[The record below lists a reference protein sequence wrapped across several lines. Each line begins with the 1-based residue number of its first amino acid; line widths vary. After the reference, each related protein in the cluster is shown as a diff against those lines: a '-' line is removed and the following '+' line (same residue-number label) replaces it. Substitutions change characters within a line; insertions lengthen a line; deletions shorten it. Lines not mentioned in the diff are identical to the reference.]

1 MRTETSSVD
10 PADMYPTSEAGLQ
23 SCMTGLKSLPLI
35 GTNTCMVNTY
45 ASESSTK
52 HHKERP

>member
-10 PADMYPTSEAGLQ
+10 PADIYPASEAGLQ

-35 GTNTCMVNTY
+35 GTNIYMVNPY

-52 HHKERP
+52 YNKERS